1 MACQTETENIE
12 LKAKL
17 ARKEQLI
24 ADLRAKII
32 EMLED
37 ARG

>member
-1 MACQTETENIE
+1 MCKVEQENIE

-37 ARG
+37 AKG